1 MIKIGKFIPVTLL
14 TLSTIALYACDR
26 KHNKEPE
33 ISEGIINSV
42 PNDTVELSTAK
53 EKKHSLKSSVVNSLI
68 TLAEYLSAIYSIS
81 KFLHNIFVESGK
93 KIITENSSVI
103 HESHSADEK
112 IEAAGD
118 VFIC

>member
-33 ISEGIINSV
+33 ISEGSINSV
-42 PNDTVELSTAK
+42 PNDTVELSTTK
-53 EKKHSLKSSVVNSLI
+53 EKKHSLQSSVVNSLI
-68 TLAEYLSAIYSIS
+68 TLAEYLSAVYSIS

-93 KIITENSSVI
+93 KINTEKPSATQHN
-103 HESHSADEK
+103 HSADEK